1 MTSSITIGTRGSQ
14 LALWQSQYIKDRINN
29 LYPNLEIQLKIIK
42 TKGDRIQER
51 SLVGLGKGVF
61 TKEIEI
67 ALLNEEIDLAV
78 HSLKDLPTEEPEGLC
93 ITAIPSREDP
103 RDILISDNNLP
114 FNDLPPDSRIGT
126 TSPRRKAQLLH
137 LRSDLEVVDIRG
149 NVDTRIHKLKNSDID
164 GIILAAAGIKRLQ
177 KEDLIT
183 QYFAIDQIVPAVGQG
198 ALAIQV
204 RENNTEIIDI
214 LHPIN
219 DTKASAEIS
228 AERTVLKALGGGC
241 QVPIGAYANSNDN
254 ELSLI
259 AAVCHP
265 HGNHRIIEEYSGK
278 IQNAIDIGNIVAEN
292 LLNNGADSI
301 LSIESNSK

>member
-14 LALWQSQYIKDRINN
+14 LALWQTQFIKEKISN
-29 LYPNLEIQLKIIK
+29 LYPNLDIQLEIIK
-42 TKGDRIQER
+42 TKGDSIQDR

-67 ALLNEEIDLAV
+67 ALINKRIDLAI

-103 RDILISDNNLP
+103 RDILISENNLP
-114 FNDLPPDSRIGT
+114 LNDLPPGARIGT

-149 NVDTRIHKLKNSDID
+149 NVDTRINKLNNTDID

-183 QYFAIDQIVPAVGQG
+183 QYFEINQIVPAVGQG

-204 RENNTEIIDI
+204 RENDTDIIKI

-219 DTKASAEIS
+219 DRKVFAEIS
-228 AERTVLKALGGGC
+228 VERTILKALGGGC
-241 QVPIGAYANSNDN
+241 QLPIGAYAYSNDN

-259 AAVCHP
+259 ASVCHP
-265 HGNHRIIEEYSGK
+265 NGTHRIIEEYSGK
-278 IQNAIDIGNIVAEN
+278 LKNANDIGTIVAEK
-292 LLNNGADSI
+292 LLNNGADKI
-301 LSIESNSK
+301 LSIQSNNI

>member
-14 LALWQSQYIKDRINN
+14 LALWQSQFIKNKINN
-29 LYPNLEIQLKIIK
+29 LYPNLDIQLKIIK
-42 TKGDRIQER
+42 TKGDTIQDR

-67 ALLNEEIDLAV
+67 ALIDKGIDLAV
-78 HSLKDLPTEEPEGLC
+78 HSLKDLPTEVPEGLC

-103 RDILISDNNLP
+103 RDILITENNLTLY
-114 FNDLPPDSRIGT
+114 DLPTGARIGT

-149 NVDTRIHKLKNSDID
+149 NVDTRINKLNNTDID

-177 KEDLIT
+177 KEYLIT
-183 QYFAIDQIVPAVGQG
+183 QYFEIDQIVPAVGQG

-204 RENNTEIIDI
+204 RENDTDIINI
-214 LHPIN
+214 LQPIN
-219 DTKASAEIS
+219 DTKVSAEIS

-241 QVPIGAYANSNDN
+241 QLPIGAYADSNDN

-259 AAVCHP
+259 ASVCHP
-265 HGNHRIIEEYSGK
+265 NGAYCIIEEYSGK
-278 IQNAIDIGNIVAEN
+278 LKNAIDIGNIVAEK
-292 LLNNGADSI
+292 LLKNGADKL
-301 LSIESNSK
+301 LSIQSNNQ

>member
-61 TKEIEI
+61 TKDIEI

-78 HSLKDLPTEEPEGLC
+78 HSLKDLPTEEPDGLC

-103 RDILISDNNLP
+103 RDILISENNLP
-114 FNDLPPDSRIGT
+114 LTDLPPGARIGT

-183 QYFAIDQIVPAVGQG
+183 EYFAIDQMVPAVGQG

-204 RENNTEIIDI
+204 HENNSDIIQI
-214 LHPIN
+214 LQPIN
-219 DTKASAEIS
+219 DTKSSAEIS

-241 QVPIGAYANSNDN
+241 QVPIGAYANSNDT
-254 ELSLI
+254 ELSII
-259 AAVCHP
+259 ATVCHP

-292 LLNNGADSI
+292 LLNSGADNI
-301 LSIESNSK
+301 LSIESNNK